1 MLGKLLIL
9 GLAAGGAYLG
19 ARRLIDDPG
28 LIEELPEPVRDP
40 VHELRERLLDLDAL
54 AREVLAD
61 MASERRQAEQELHD
75 EYLNRVGRG
84 QHDDTPPAAAGVEW
98 ETWPERT

>member
-28 LIEELPEPVRDP
+28 LIEELPEPAREP
-40 VHELRERLLDLDAL
+40 VHELRERLLDLDTL
-54 AREVLAD
+54 VREVLAD
-61 MASERRQAEQELHD
+61 VATERGRAEQELRD
-75 EYLNRVGRG
+75 EYLSRVGRDEP
-84 QHDDTPPAAAGVEW
+84 DDASPGFPA
-98 ETWPERT
+98 ETWQTAPERN